1 MVKDQKAAPS
11 GAKSALLDFEPF
23 IDAQDWE
30 LSAFDIALEDGA
42 PSKARHRHIREF
54 RQARDGAAQ
63 PRQAQE

>member
-42 PSKARHRHIREF
+42 PGKARHR
-54 RQARDGAAQ
+54 
-63 PRQAQE
+63 